1 MNGRKITAAVITISD
16 RSAAGQR
23 EDLSGPL
30 AVKLLSEAGVE
41 VQYTGITRDDVRA
54 IAEEVQTAAI
64 HEVDFVFTT
73 GGTGIAP
80 QDFTARAM
88 DTLLRFD
95 IPGIAEAIRYE
106 GWKRGIHGAALSRGR
121 AGVLVTGL
129 HRVLVVNA
137 PGSPNGVKDALNVLI
152 PMLEHTISQM
162 HGEDH

>member
-1 MNGRKITAAVITISD
+1 MSAKNITAAVITISD
-16 RSAAGQR
+16 RSAAGLR
-23 EDLSGPL
+23 EDVSGPL
-30 AVKLLSEAGVE
+30 AVKLLKDAGVD
-41 VQYTGITRDDVRA
+41 VLYTGVTRDDVRS

-64 HEVDFVFTT
+64 HEVDLVFTT

-106 GWKRGIHGAALSRGR
+106 GWKRGVYGAALSRGR

-137 PGSPNGVKDALNVLI
+137 PGSPNGVKDALNVLL
-152 PMLEHTISQM
+152 PMLEHTVSQM
-162 HGEDH
+162 HGDDH